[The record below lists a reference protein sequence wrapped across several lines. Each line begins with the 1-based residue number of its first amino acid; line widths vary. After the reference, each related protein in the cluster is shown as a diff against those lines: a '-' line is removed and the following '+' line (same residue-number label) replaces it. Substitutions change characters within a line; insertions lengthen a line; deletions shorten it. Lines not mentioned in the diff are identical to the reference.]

1 FSICDN
7 TRKKGAQGARNTG
20 ILKAQGEWILL
31 FDSDDVMHSDY
42 LEKMVPHL
50 NAGQNIVVCYG
61 QMIEESSGK
70 RLQVMKKMESGN
82 IYRKLLS
89 GKNYLTYNCSLIK
102 KKCFIQIGLLDE
114 NCPSHQEWDTH
125 VRLSSKYEYTVVP
138 EVLWDYFVGR
148 EDTISFDMKKH
159 VKGLLYIIRKN
170 YFIYRFQAYRSF
182 LIRMRNLWVFT
193 KKFEESKM
201 TFRLKILFLYP
212 ELPIY

>member
-1 FSICDN
+1 MPTISIVIPAFNRGFVIRRTLDSVSQQTFFDWECIIVDDGSTDDTKNIVAEYVEIDNRFSICDN

-89 GKNYLTYNCSLIK
+89 GKNYLT
-102 KKCFIQIGLLDE
+102 
-114 NCPSHQEWDTH
+114 
-125 VRLSSKYEYTVVP
+125 
-138 EVLWDYFVGR
+138 
-148 EDTISFDMKKH
+148 
-159 VKGLLYIIRKN
+159 
-170 YFIYRFQAYRSF
+170 
-182 LIRMRNLWVFT
+182 
-193 KKFEESKM
+193 
-201 TFRLKILFLYP
+201 
-212 ELPIY
+212 